1 MTPCGAEARRHAPF
15 FHRDKIFPMN
25 IKSKIAATLALALTA
40 APLAAQTNGS
50 NSPYSRYGLGLLSD
64 GGNAFNKG
72 MAGTAYGFRYGAQLN
87 TKNPAS
93 LSAIDSLS
101 LVFDLGVSLQRA
113 TFKQGGSTASANNT
127 AIDYVTAGFRAAPG
141 LGMAVGL
148 APYTTIGY
156 STTRSQT
163 VQGSTDGTTQTETYS
178 GDGGLREVFYALG
191 WSPVKPLSVG
201 LKAGYLWGEMEH
213 TVKMAFS
220 DNSVSSNRQKYSSYV
235 RTYKVDF
242 GVQYTQAIGKADWLT
257 LGLSYGL
264 GHDIAASSNYYNQKY
279 VSSTLTAADTLR
291 VSSAYSMPHTF
302 GAGLTWNHRNSLY
315 VGADYTLQKW
325 GSAKMPELV
334 DADGYGTLDYRTAKG
349 SLTDMHRM
357 SVGLEY
363 VPNAEGVQW
372 RKRIRYRAG
381 FSYATP
387 YFKVGGQDGPRD
399 YTASFGVALP
409 IMNMHNN
416 RSVLNVSAQY
426 ERVQPKVSGMISEN
440 YFRLS
445 IGLTFNERW
454 FMKWKV
460 E

>member
-1 MTPCGAEARRHAPF
+1 M
-15 FHRDKIFPMN
+15 K
-25 IKSKIAATLALALTA
+25 IKSRIAATLALALTA

-72 MAGTAYGFRYGAQLN
+72 MAGTAYGFRYGSQLN

-93 LSAIDSLS
+93 LSAVDSLS
-101 LVFDLGVSLQRA
+101 LVFDLGVSLQRG
-113 TFKQGGSTASANNT
+113 TFSQGGKSVSANNT
-127 AIDYVTAGFRAAPG
+127 EIDYVTAGFRAAKG

-148 APYTTIGY
+148 APYSTIGY
-156 STTRSQT
+156 KTTRTQDVS
-163 VQGSTDGTTQTETYS
+163 GRTDGTTQTETYS
-178 GDGGLREVFYALG
+178 GDGGLHEVFYSLG
-191 WSPVKPLSVG
+191 WAPAKPFSIG

-220 DNSVSSNRQKYSSYV
+220 ESSINTNQQKYNSYV

-242 GVQYTQAIGKADWLT
+242 GVQYTQAIGKQDWLT
-257 LGLSYGL
+257 LGVVYGL
-264 GHDIAASSNYYNQKY
+264 GHDVAASAHYYNQKY
-279 VSSTLTAADTLR
+279 ESSTLKAADTLHVR
-291 VSSAYSMPHTF
+291 NAYSLPHTI
-302 GAGLTWNHRNSLY
+302 GAGLTWNHRNSLFI
-315 VGADYTLQKW
+315 GADYTLQKW
-325 GSAKMPELV
+325 GSVKTPSLV
-334 DADGYGTLDYRTAKG
+334 DSDGYGTLEYRAAKG
-349 SLTDMHRM
+349 QLTDMHKI
-357 SVGLEY
+357 SLGLEY
-363 VPNAEGVQW
+363 VPNAEGLQW
-372 RKRIRYRAG
+372 RKRVRYRAG

-387 YFKVGGQDGPRD
+387 YYKVGGQDGPRD
-399 YTASFGVALP
+399 YTASLGVALP

-426 ERVQPKVSGMISEN
+426 ERVQPKISGMVAEN